1 MVGTPPLEC
10 SPLHLSHSAQ
20 TIPNL
25 AFWNRVATCHLKI
38 SDYLVHCHFEV
49 VPHQRVL
56 NSSISMNS
64 TGAQGFERNAF
75 PSFSNLS
82 SIDPKFLQHL
92 HKSSEWDYF
101 FPYMI
106 FVVNAA
112 DNVCRA
118 KKLPW
123 SNTAPHDKQFG
134 TIFEIWSNLS
144 LPHMTSLSAHNKF
157 TMYSVLSWFT
167 LFCGNIHFVAV
178 HALSFLY
185 TVCIKCIFSANKMDI
200 QCPFTANSI
209 SSIHAWYIQCKHSVY
224 SVQIHCIL
232 SAKAIYIQR

>member
-10 SPLHLSHSAQ
+10 SPPHLSHSAQ

-144 LPHMTSLSAHNKF
+144 LPHMTSLSTQDMVYAILRQ
-157 TMYSVLSWFT
+157 YP
-167 LFCGNIHFVAV
+167 FCCSTCTF
-178 HALSFLY
+178 F
-185 TVCIKCIFSANKMDI
+185 
-200 QCPFTANSI
+200 
-209 SSIHAWYIQCKHSVY
+209 SVY
-224 SVQIHCIL
+224 SV
-232 SAKAIYIQR
+232 Y